1 MSNSSLLTPA
11 FLRTHSFV
19 FFAVHETRRI
29 FLSPY
34 WYISAYCAYWGS
46 PSPIADDAVRVI
58 GAGGVYINGSRVT
71 DTQLLISPDEHV
83 LPNNLTVLRIGSFFH
98 RLLHKCISYIHSEV
112 CELLEEVKSVDAG
125 VTDPRLGLSEVSDFP
140 LLLLVD
146 GVA

>member
-29 FLSPY
+29 FRSPY

-58 GAGGVYINGSRVT
+58 GAGGVYINGCRVT

-83 LPNNLTVLRIGSFFH
+83 LPNNLTMLRIGSFFTVC
-98 RLLHKCISYIHSEV
+98 CINAYHIYEV
-112 CELLEEVKSVDAG
+112 WELLEDVKSVDAG
-125 VTDPRLGLSEVSDFP
+125 VTDPRLALSEVSDFP
-140 LLLLVD
+140 LLVLVD

>member
-1 MSNSSLLTPA
+1 MFNSSLLTPA

-34 WYISAYCAYWGS
+34 WYISAYCAYWGITLT

-83 LPNNLTVLRIGSFFH
+83 LPNNLTMLRIGSFFTVC
-98 RLLHKCISYIHSEV
+98 CINAYHIYEV
-112 CELLEEVKSVDAG
+112 
-125 VTDPRLGLSEVSDFP
+125 
-140 LLLLVD
+140 
-146 GVA
+146 